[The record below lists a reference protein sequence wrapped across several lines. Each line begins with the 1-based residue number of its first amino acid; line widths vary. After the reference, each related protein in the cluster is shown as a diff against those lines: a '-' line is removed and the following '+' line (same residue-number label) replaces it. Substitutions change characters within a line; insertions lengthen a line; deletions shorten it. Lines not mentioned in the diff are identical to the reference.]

1 MSDIHRTSESY
12 SGHAAAGR
20 GASEPG
26 GNCSFESEKRQTY
39 PAGTELFGQGTPVR
53 DVFWL
58 DDGLVKLVHVKPDGG
73 ERILGLRFSPRP
85 LGVALA
91 VVKLPSP
98 VSAVTVTRCQ
108 IRRISG
114 HDLARAIAADER
126 LSAVVHRAQSEEV
139 LEQFQMLAEL
149 SASSSRDRLEHF
161 LLRLVVALS
170 ITTANMRL
178 QLPLKHYEIAQF
190 IAVTPEHLSRLFRQ
204 LCDEGVIGFHK
215 GWLTIKRLDRL
226 AGASDRCGVRSDI
239 DRSPSMERLSA

>member
-1 MSDIHRTSESY
+1 MNGTHRTNEPQ
-12 SGHAAAGR
+12 SGHAESR
-20 GASEPG
+20 GAGDPG
-26 GNCSFESEKRQTY
+26 GHWSFELESRQAY
-39 PAGTELFGQGTPVR
+39 PAGTELFCQGSPVH
-53 DVFWL
+53 DVYWL
-58 DDGLVKLVHVKPDGG
+58 DEGLVKLVRLEPDGR
-73 ERILGLRFSPRP
+73 ERILGLRFSPRL

-91 VVKLPSP
+91 VLELPSP

-108 IRRISG
+108 VRRISG

-126 LSAVVHRAQSEEV
+126 FSWVVHRVQSEEV

-170 ITTANMRL
+170 SATANMRL

-190 IAVTPEHLSRLFRQ
+190 LAVTPEHLSRLFRQ

-226 AGASDRCGVRSDI
+226 AGTSDACRVRRDSDRSS
-239 DRSPSMERLSA
+239 SPDRLSA